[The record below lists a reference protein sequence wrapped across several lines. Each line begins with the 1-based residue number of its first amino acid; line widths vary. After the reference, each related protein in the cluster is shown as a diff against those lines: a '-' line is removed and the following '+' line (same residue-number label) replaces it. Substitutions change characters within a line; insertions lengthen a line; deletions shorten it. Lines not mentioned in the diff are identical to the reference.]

1 MMTEMTDMAAKVAEN
16 VTKCDCP
23 ILTLLAL
30 VLCDGFFVTV
40 LLSQVAELQV
50 VFTAWPARARL
61 LSAFVYLN
69 SARELWK
76 NISAP

>member
-16 VTKCDCP
+16 VTKCECL
-23 ILTLLAL
+23 ISNMLAL
-30 VLCDGFFVTV
+30 VRCDCFFVTI
-40 LLSQVAELQV
+40 LLSQLAELQV
-50 VFTAWPARARL
+50 VSTAWPARARL